1 MERKQKAIWTQIV
14 LCVLV
19 LASLVADFVTGQPG
33 ATKMYAVIALVL
45 VLIFDP
51 ALRLIT
57 KTELTYPVL
66 LADLIFIVEAT
77 YFGNKYDFYHRWVG
91 YDIVLHLLSG
101 VLIGLTLY
109 EVFFPGKI
117 RMNTG
122 LLWRLMLLVIICI
135 AAAGFWEIMEFFSD
149 IITGGDSQ
157 RNLAYEWEFFGREG
171 QNPAIRDSMNDM
183 INGTVGG
190 LASALIVFL
199 RERKALHDKH

>member
-1 MERKQKAIWTQIV
+1 MERKQKARWTQTV

-19 LASLVADFVTGQPG
+19 LISLVADFVTGQPG
-33 ATKMYAVIALVL
+33 TTKMYAIIALVF

-51 ALRLIT
+51 ALRLVT
-57 KTELTYPVL
+57 KTELSYPVL
-66 LADLIFIVEAT
+66 LADLIFIVEAS
-77 YFGNKYDFYHRWVG
+77 YLGNKYDFYHRWAG

-101 VLIGLTLY
+101 LLIGLTLY
-109 EVFFPGKI
+109 EVFFPEEI
-117 RMNTG
+117 RRNTG
-122 LLWRLMLLVIICI
+122 LLWRLVLLVIICI
-135 AAAGFWEIMEFFSD
+135 AAAGFWEILEFFSD

-157 RNLAYEWEFFGREG
+157 RNLVYEWEFFGREG

-190 LASALIVFL
+190 LASALVVFL

>member
-1 MERKQKAIWTQIV
+1 MERKQKARWTQTV
-14 LCVLV
+14 LCVMILV
-19 LASLVADFVTGQPG
+19 SLVADFVTGQPG
-33 ATKMYAVIALVL
+33 ATKMHAVIALVL

-51 ALRLIT
+51 ALRLVT
-57 KTELTYPVL
+57 KTELSYPVL
-66 LADLIFIVEAT
+66 LADLIFIVEAS
-77 YFGNKYDFYHRWVG
+77 YLGNKYDFYHRWAG

-109 EVFFPGKI
+109 EVFFPEEI
-117 RMNTG
+117 RRNTG
-122 LLWRLMLLVIICI
+122 LLWRLVLLVIICI
-135 AAAGFWEIMEFFSD
+135 AAAGFWEILEFFSD

-157 RNLAYEWEFFGREG
+157 RNLVYEWEFFGREG

-190 LASALIVFL
+190 LASALVVFL

>member
-1 MERKQKAIWTQIV
+1 MERKQKARWTQTV

-19 LASLVADFVTGQPG
+19 LISLVADFVTGQPG

-51 ALRLIT
+51 ALRLVT
-57 KTELTYPVL
+57 KTELSYPVL
-66 LADLIFIVEAT
+66 LADLIFIVEAS
-77 YFGNKYDFYHRWVG
+77 YLGNKYDFYHRWAG

-101 VLIGLTLY
+101 LLIGLTFY
-109 EVFFPGKI
+109 EVFFPEEI
-117 RMNTG
+117 RRNTG
-122 LLWRLMLLVIICI
+122 LLWRLVLLVIICI
-135 AAAGFWEIMEFFSD
+135 AAAGFWEILEFFSD
-149 IITGGDSQ
+149 IITGRDSQ
-157 RNLAYEWEFFGREG
+157 RNLVYEWEFFGREG

-190 LASALIVFL
+190 LASALVVFL